1 MAVETTAA
9 TGAVVKALI
18 KIFGVPVVTSV
29 VATSLG
35 FMFMWPK
42 TPREAFVR
50 IACTILFSTIFGPIL
65 VIALRTAWPALFDAA
80 RDVAVFYGTDPAFS
94 YLFIG
99 APVFV
104 CAGLP
109 AWWVVG
115 AVVRWFDKRRN
126 KDIGELATDAV
137 QVFQQVRGKAC

>member
-9 TGAVVKALI
+9 TGAVIKTLI
-18 KIFGVPVVTSV
+18 KIFAIPVVTSA

-42 TPREAFVR
+42 TPREAFIR

-65 VIALRTAWPALFDAA
+65 VIALRTAWPTLFDAA
-80 RDVAVFYGTDPAFS
+80 RDVAVFYGTEPAFG
-94 YLFIG
+94 YLFIA

-109 AWWVVG
+109 AWWIVG
-115 AVVRWFDKRRN
+115 AVVRWFDKRSN
-126 KDIGELATDAV
+126 KDIGELASDMAGLY
-137 QVFQQVRGKAC
+137 QQVRGKA